1 MEADLLPP
9 LDICIPEEEITANH
23 WKVLYY
29 FARYQA
35 RTDNEIEIQK
45 ILKEYLSDRYEIGE
59 AFEDEYGHYFYR
71 VGYLLNR
78 VFYLGV
84 NKVTDEISLL
94 IRDTRYPF
102 DILQPINNQ
111 IPFLGNYN

>member
-45 ILKEYLSDRYEIGE
+45 ILKEYLKYE
-59 AFEDEYGHYFYR
+59 
-71 VGYLLNR
+71 V
-78 VFYLGV
+78 
-84 NKVTDEISLL
+84 
-94 IRDTRYPF
+94 
-102 DILQPINNQ
+102 
-111 IPFLGNYN
+111 